1 MDNTMIEKITRAV
14 DEKRL
19 LDTAVSLI
27 ELPSP
32 TLSAG
37 AVADRL
43 AEILVA
49 EGFAVERPE
58 ADWPEAPA
66 VVARL
71 ESGEPGRVL
80 QFDGHLDTVH
90 LPFVAPRIEN
100 GILYGSGSSD
110 MKGGIAAFVEALRVL
125 RDTDAI
131 QRGGVMIT
139 AHDHH
144 EAPWGDRRQLL
155 ALIREGYIG
164 DGVLLPEYLGDV
176 LPVAGRGMAVF
187 SIEIERDGEPV
198 HEVLRPAGLPDVVGV
213 GAELIQRL
221 KALCERLS
229 AKIAPHVGSDSVFV
243 GRMESGEIYN
253 QSPVKCRIEGTRRWV
268 AAGSEPK
275 AKREL
280 EELLAALAVESGTR
294 VNLVDWVVPG
304 DAFTVDEQSP
314 LFAAFQ
320 GAHEA
325 VTGNVLK
332 VGAKPFIDDGNG
344 FMNVGGV
351 QALTH
356 GPCATGAHTLDEE
369 VPVAELLRVA
379 KVYALTAFDFCQG
392 GAYYAT
398 RR

>member
-27 ELPSP
+27 EVPSP

-58 ADWPEAPA
+58 ADWTEAPA

-71 ESGEPGRVL
+71 ESGQPGRVL

-155 ALIREGYIG
+155 ALIREGYVG

-187 SIEIERDGEPV
+187 CIEIERDGEPV
-198 HEVLRPAGLPDVVGV
+198 HEVLRPTGLPDVVGV

-221 KALCERLS
+221 KALCESLS
-229 AKIAPHVGSDSVFV
+229 AKTAPHVGSDSVFV
-243 GRMESGEIYN
+243 GHMQSGEIYN
-253 QSPVKCRIEGTRRWV
+253 QAPVKCRIEGTRRWV
-268 AAGSEPK
+268 AAGSEPA

-369 VPVAELLRVA
+369 VPVTELLRVA

-392 GAYYAT
+392 RA
-398 RR
+398 

>member
-71 ESGEPGRVL
+71 ESGQPGRVL

-110 MKGGIAAFVEALRVL
+110 MKGGIASFVEALRVL

-392 GAYYAT
+392 GA
-398 RR
+398 

>member
-198 HEVLRPAGLPDVVGV
+198 HEVLRPAGVPDVVGV

-392 GAYYAT
+392 GA
-398 RR
+398 

>member
-1 MDNTMIEKITRAV
+1 MMDNTMIEKITRAV

-27 ELPSP
+27 EVPSP

-71 ESGEPGRVL
+71 ESGQPGRVL

-155 ALIREGYIG
+155 ALIREGYVG

-187 SIEIERDGEPV
+187 CIEIERDGEPV
-198 HEVLRPAGLPDVVGV
+198 HEVLRPTGLPDVVGV

-229 AKIAPHVGSDSVFV
+229 AKTAPHVGSDSVFV
-243 GRMESGEIYN
+243 GHMQSGEIYN
-253 QSPVKCRIEGTRRWV
+253 QAPVKCRIEGTRRWV
-268 AAGSEPK
+268 AAGSEPA

-369 VPVAELLRVA
+369 VPVTELLRVA

-392 GAYYAT
+392 RA
-398 RR
+398 

>member
-58 ADWPEAPA
+58 ADWPAAPA

-71 ESGEPGRVL
+71 ESGQPGRVL

-229 AKIAPHVGSDSVFV
+229 VRIAPHVGSDSVFV

-268 AAGSEPK
+268 AAGSGPK

-392 GAYYAT
+392 GA
-398 RR
+398 

>member
-71 ESGEPGRVL
+71 ESGQPGRVL

-155 ALIREGYIG
+155 ALIREGYLG

-268 AAGSEPK
+268 AAGSGPK

-392 GAYYAT
+392 RA
-398 RR
+398 

>member
-58 ADWPEAPA
+58 ADWPAAPA

-71 ESGEPGRVL
+71 ESGQPGRVL

-155 ALIREGYIG
+155 ALIREGYLG

-268 AAGSEPK
+268 AAGSGPK

-392 GAYYAT
+392 GA
-398 RR
+398 

>member
-71 ESGEPGRVL
+71 ESGQPGRVL

-155 ALIREGYIG
+155 ALIREGYLG

-229 AKIAPHVGSDSVFV
+229 VRIAPHVGSDSVFV

-268 AAGSEPK
+268 AAGSGPK

-314 LFAAFQ
+314 LYAAFQ

-379 KVYALTAFDFCQG
+379 KVYALTAFYFCQG
-392 GAYYAT
+392 RA
-398 RR
+398 

>member
-1 MDNTMIEKITRAV
+1 MMDNTMIEKITRAV

-71 ESGEPGRVL
+71 ESGQPGRVL

-155 ALIREGYIG
+155 ALIREGYLG

-229 AKIAPHVGSDSVFV
+229 AKIAPHVGGDSVFV

-268 AAGSEPK
+268 AAGSGPK

-369 VPVAELLRVA
+369 VPVAELFRVA

-392 GAYYAT
+392 RA
-398 RR
+398 

>member
-1 MDNTMIEKITRAV
+1 MDCTMIEKITRAV

-43 AEILVA
+43 AELLVA

-71 ESGEPGRVL
+71 ESGQPGRVL

-379 KVYALTAFDFCQG
+379 KVYALTAFYFCQG
-392 GAYYAT
+392 RA
-398 RR
+398 

>member
-58 ADWPEAPA
+58 ADWPAAPA

-71 ESGEPGRVL
+71 ESGQPGRVL

-155 ALIREGYIG
+155 ALIREGYLG

-229 AKIAPHVGSDSVFV
+229 VRIAPHVGCDSVFV

-379 KVYALTAFDFCQG
+379 KVYALTAFYFCQG
-392 GAYYAT
+392 RA
-398 RR
+398 

>member
-1 MDNTMIEKITRAV
+1 MMDNTMIEKITRAV

-43 AEILVA
+43 AELLVA

-71 ESGEPGRVL
+71 ESGQPGRVL

-155 ALIREGYIG
+155 ALIREGYLG

-229 AKIAPHVGSDSVFV
+229 VRIAPHVGSDSVFV

-268 AAGSEPK
+268 AAGSGPK

-392 GAYYAT
+392 GA
-398 RR
+398 

>member
-1 MDNTMIEKITRAV
+1 MIEKITRAV

-43 AEILVA
+43 AELLVA

-71 ESGEPGRVL
+71 ESGQPGRAL

-155 ALIREGYIG
+155 ALIREGYLG

-229 AKIAPHVGSDSVFV
+229 VRIAPHVGSDSVFV

-268 AAGSEPK
+268 AAGSGPK

-392 GAYYAT
+392 GG
-398 RR
+398 

>member
-58 ADWPEAPA
+58 ADWPAAPA

-71 ESGEPGRVL
+71 ESGQPGRVL

-229 AKIAPHVGSDSVFV
+229 VRIAPHVGSDSVFV

-268 AAGSEPK
+268 AAGSGPK

-392 GAYYAT
+392 RAKYAT
-398 RR
+398 R

>member
-392 GAYYAT
+392 GA
-398 RR
+398 

>member
-71 ESGEPGRVL
+71 ESGQPGRVL

-392 GAYYAT
+392 GA
-398 RR
+398 

>member
-1 MDNTMIEKITRAV
+1 MIEKITRAV

-49 EGFAVERPE
+49 EGFVVERPE

-392 GAYYAT
+392 GA
-398 RR
+398 

>member
-43 AEILVA
+43 AEILAA

-71 ESGEPGRVL
+71 ESGQPGRVL

-155 ALIREGYIG
+155 ALIREGYLG

-198 HEVLRPAGLPDVVGV
+198 HEVLRPVGLPDVVGV

-379 KVYALTAFDFCQG
+379 KVYALTAFYFCQG
-392 GAYYAT
+392 GA
-398 RR
+398 

>member
-1 MDNTMIEKITRAV
+1 MIEKITRAV

-71 ESGEPGRVL
+71 ESGQPGRVL

-392 GAYYAT
+392 GA
-398 RR
+398 

>member
-379 KVYALTAFDFCQG
+379 KVYALTAFYFCQG
-392 GAYYAT
+392 GA
-398 RR
+398 

>member
-49 EGFAVERPE
+49 EGFVVERPE

-392 GAYYAT
+392 GA
-398 RR
+398 

>member
-71 ESGEPGRVL
+71 ESGQPGRVL

-268 AAGSEPK
+268 AAGSGPK

-280 EELLAALAVESGTR
+280 EELLAALAIESGTR

-392 GAYYAT
+392 GA
-398 RR
+398 

>member
-1 MDNTMIEKITRAV
+1 MMDNTMIEKITRAV

-27 ELPSP
+27 EVPSP

-71 ESGEPGRVL
+71 ESGQPGRVL

-155 ALIREGYIG
+155 ALIREGYVG

-187 SIEIERDGEPV
+187 CIEIERDGEPV
-198 HEVLRPAGLPDVVGV
+198 HEVLRPTGLPDVVGV

-221 KALCERLS
+221 KALCESLS
-229 AKIAPHVGSDSVFV
+229 AKTAPHVGSDSVFV
-243 GRMESGEIYN
+243 GHMQSGEIYN
-253 QSPVKCRIEGTRRWV
+253 QAPVKCRIEGTRRWV
-268 AAGSEPK
+268 AAGSEPA

-369 VPVAELLRVA
+369 VPVTELLRVA

-392 GAYYAT
+392 RA
-398 RR
+398 

>member
-58 ADWPEAPA
+58 ADWPAAPA

-71 ESGEPGRVL
+71 ESGQPGRVL

-155 ALIREGYIG
+155 ALIREGYLG

-229 AKIAPHVGSDSVFV
+229 VRIAPHVGSDSVFV

-268 AAGSEPK
+268 AAGSGPK

-392 GAYYAT
+392 GG
-398 RR
+398 

>member
-71 ESGEPGRVL
+71 ESGQPGRVL

-155 ALIREGYIG
+155 ALIREGYLG

-268 AAGSEPK
+268 AAGSGPK

-392 GAYYAT
+392 GA
-398 RR
+398 

>member
-1 MDNTMIEKITRAV
+1 MIEKITRAV

-71 ESGEPGRVL
+71 ESVEPGRVL

-392 GAYYAT
+392 GA
-398 RR
+398 

>member
-1 MDNTMIEKITRAV
+1 MDITMIEKITRAV

-71 ESGEPGRVL
+71 ESGQPGRVL

-110 MKGGIAAFVEALRVL
+110 MKGGIAAFVEALRIL

-268 AAGSEPK
+268 AAGSGPK

-392 GAYYAT
+392 GA
-398 RR
+398 

>member
-43 AEILVA
+43 AEIWVA

-392 GAYYAT
+392 GA
-398 RR
+398 

>member
-43 AEILVA
+43 AELLVA

-71 ESGEPGRVL
+71 ESGQPGRVL

-131 QRGGVMIT
+131 QCGGVMIT

-155 ALIREGYIG
+155 ALIREGYLG

-280 EELLAALAVESGTR
+280 EELLGALALESGTR

-379 KVYALTAFDFCQG
+379 KVYALTAFYFCQG
-392 GAYYAT
+392 RA
-398 RR
+398 

>member
-43 AEILVA
+43 AELLVA

-71 ESGEPGRVL
+71 ESGQPGRVL

-155 ALIREGYIG
+155 ALIREGYLG

-229 AKIAPHVGSDSVFV
+229 VRIAPHVGSDSVFV

-280 EELLAALAVESGTR
+280 EELLGALAVESGTR

-392 GAYYAT
+392 GA
-398 RR
+398 

>member
-1 MDNTMIEKITRAV
+1 MMDNTMIEKITRAV

-392 GAYYAT
+392 GA
-398 RR
+398 

>member
-58 ADWPEAPA
+58 ADWPAAPA

-71 ESGEPGRVL
+71 ESGQPGRVL

-155 ALIREGYIG
+155 ALIREGYLG

-229 AKIAPHVGSDSVFV
+229 VRIAPHVGSDSVFV

-280 EELLAALAVESGTR
+280 EELLGALAVESGTR

-379 KVYALTAFDFCQG
+379 KVYALTAFYFCQG
-392 GAYYAT
+392 RA
-398 RR
+398 

>member
-1 MDNTMIEKITRAV
+1 MDITMIEKITRAV

-71 ESGEPGRVL
+71 ESGQPGRVL

-110 MKGGIAAFVEALRVL
+110 MKGGIAAFVEALRIL

-320 GAHEA
+320 GAHEV

-392 GAYYAT
+392 GA
-398 RR
+398 

>member
-71 ESGEPGRVL
+71 ESGQPGRVL

-320 GAHEA
+320 GAHKA

-392 GAYYAT
+392 GA
-398 RR
+398 

>member
-71 ESGEPGRVL
+71 ESGQPGRVL

-100 GILYGSGSSD
+100 GILNGSGSSD

-268 AAGSEPK
+268 AAGSGPK

-392 GAYYAT
+392 RG
-398 RR
+398 

>member
-27 ELPSP
+27 EVPSP

-71 ESGEPGRVL
+71 ESGQPGRVL

-187 SIEIERDGEPV
+187 CIEIERDGEPV
-198 HEVLRPAGLPDVVGV
+198 HEVLRPTGLPDVVGV

-221 KALCERLS
+221 KALCESLS
-229 AKIAPHVGSDSVFV
+229 AKTAPHVGSDSVFV
-243 GRMESGEIYN
+243 GHMQSGEIYN
-253 QSPVKCRIEGTRRWV
+253 QAPVKCRIEGTRRWV
-268 AAGSEPK
+268 AAGSEPA

-369 VPVAELLRVA
+369 VPVTELLRVA

-392 GAYYAT
+392 RA
-398 RR
+398 